1 MGCMLGCMLGGQHP
15 NYAHYR
21 SSPLGNV
28 EVFLQTQYRVLLGTL
43 PVEVLCPWRYS
54 ARGGTLLFALST
66 SKRQTLGH
74 GEKG

>member
-1 MGCMLGCMLGGQHP
+1 MGCMLGRMLGGQHP

-43 PVEVLCPWRYS
+43 PVEVH
-54 ARGGTLLFALST
+54 TLLFALST